1 MNMLRERKR
10 CPSMPINETNEK
22 RFESDIESA
31 LLSPAGGYVKGE
43 DIYDPKAG
51 LFVDTLIDFI
61 QRTQPKEWVRFA
73 NTNKV
78 NTVEKFCNSFNNACD
93 MYGLLHVLRHGFKHR
108 GITFRV
114 CYFKP
119 ESSLNQTRQQKQ
131 RRHGAGAQWYSR
143 LCL

>member
-1 MNMLRERKR
+1 
-10 CPSMPINETNEK
+10 MPINETNEK

-93 MYGLLHVLRHGFKHR
+93 MYGLLHVLRHGFKQ
-108 GITFRV
+108 V
-114 CYFKP
+114 
-119 ESSLNQTRQQKQ
+119 SSMFCATASST
-131 RRHGAGAQWYSR
+131 GASHSAFAISSPNR
-143 LCL
+143 A